1 MKTKPHII
9 HRVNLEIAVDD
20 PQVATQVQEDALR
33 MLKNDILPDLE
44 KFLDGLETG
53 EKSLRF
59 ENLDLNLG
67 SITPEDFANEFISQT
82 ARRFREQI
90 WQAISPSS
98 ASTEKEIEPAVEKLP
113 EERQTAMFLYFLET
127 GRLPWW
133 AAHGEFE
140 DVESLTMDTELLLQ
154 EPFRSRL
161 ISLLRT
167 NPTAL
172 ERLILQ
178 FQEEF
183 VLKLVLSVLQGHTLA
198 HSALKRILED
208 KNLSET
214 SLQAFVQQA
223 LEDFTFKSAGITK
236 KALQHGE
243 IKKPDNEPE
252 KGKGKENEED
262 GIFVENAG
270 LVLLHPFFEYFF
282 REYDLLNQK
291 AFRNKKSKAVAIH
304 LLHYL
309 ATGKESPMEY
319 ELLLEKYLCGW
330 PVDEPI
336 PRKITLTGTMKSEA
350 EKLLIAAIGH
360 WKALKKTSAQ
370 GLREAFLQRQGK
382 LMLNEFTPRLIVE
395 GNSVDVLLSYLPWG
409 IGIIKL
415 PWLEQALIVEWNH

>member
-9 HRVNLEIAVDD
+9 HRVNLEITVDD

-33 MLKNDILPDLE
+33 LLKNDILPALE

-67 SITPEDFANEFISQT
+67 SITPEDFANEFISQ
-82 ARRFREQI
+82 AALRFREQI
-90 WQAISPSS
+90 WHAISPPS
-98 ASTEKEIEPAVEKLP
+98 ASAPKNIEPAVEKLP
-113 EERQTAMFLYFLET
+113 EERQTAMFLHFLET

-133 AAHGEFE
+133 AAHREFE
-140 DVESLTMDTELLLQ
+140 DVETLIMDSELLLQ

-167 NPTAL
+167 NQTAL

-183 VLKLVLSVLQGHTLA
+183 VLKLVLSVLHGHTLTQ
-198 HSALKRILED
+198 SALKKTLKD
-208 KNLSET
+208 KNLSGT
-214 SLQAFVQQA
+214 SLQAFVQQV
-223 LEDFTFKSAGITK
+223 LDDFSFKSASVPK
-236 KALQHGE
+236 KVLQNRE
-243 IKKPDNEPE
+243 INLPDKEPE
-252 KGKGKENEED
+252 KEKGKKNEED

-270 LVLLHPFFEYFF
+270 LVLLHPFFEFFF
-282 REYDLLNQK
+282 REFDLLSEK
-291 AFRNKKSKAVAIH
+291 AFRNKKSQAVAIH
-304 LLHYL
+304 LLHHL

-350 EKLLIAAIGH
+350 EKLLLAAIGH

-382 LMLNEFTPRLIVE
+382 LVLNEFTPRLIVE
-395 GNSVDVLLSYLPWG
+395 GNTVDVLLSYLPWG
-409 IGIIKL
+409 YGMIKL
-415 PWLEQALIVEWNH
+415 PWLEQVLLVEWNQ